1 MHSAMSTP
9 KRIVS
14 RMSNGNPPDDFA
26 GLVCTAGGFSSTVD
40 DAFSETSLTT
50 SPPPLHGTAV
60 LVGSLR
66 KLRSH
71 HYLATFHHHVQN
83 GRLGE
88 ILGRRLGEDS
98 TLTHDQHAVGQ
109 PEHLGHLAGHQH
121 H

>member
-40 DAFSETSLTT
+40 DAFSDTSLTP
-50 SPPPLHGTAV
+50 SPPPLRGPAV
-60 LVGSLR
+60 LDGSLRKLRSRLRRLRSTGALRGLGAVLSADGSLR

-83 GRLGE
+83 G
-88 ILGRRLGEDS
+88 
-98 TLTHDQHAVGQ
+98 
-109 PEHLGHLAGHQH
+109 
-121 H
+121 